1 MYDMKAIVWMLP
13 VLFMIH
19 DFEEIVMAEVWSRRF
34 KKELKEN
41 TSIMKKKP
49 FGLNGTNYWSTSAMS
64 IAVEIEF
71 VILSLVSL
79 LSCIFSSYF
88 IWYGF
93 LFAFTLHFILAHF
106 YLCIEFKHYV
116 PGVITSIVFLPVC
129 IYIMYISQLFL
140 KYSFA
145 KIFFSCTLG
154 IILMIAVLVI
164 LHDAI
169 EKFSRLLIGYSL

>member
-1 MYDMKAIVWMLP
+1 MYDIKAIVWMLP

-19 DFEEIVMAEVWSRRF
+19 DFEEIVMAEAWSKRF
-34 KKELKEN
+34 KRELEEN
-41 TSIMKKKP
+41 TSVMRKKP

-64 IAVEIEF
+64 VGVEIEF

-93 LFAFTLHFILAHF
+93 LFAVTLHFILAHF

-116 PGVITSIVFLPVC
+116 PGVVTSVLFLPVC
-129 IYIMYISQLFL
+129 VYIMYVFQLLL
-140 KYSFA
+140 KYSFV
-145 KIFFSCTLG
+145 KVFLSCILG
-154 IILMIAVLVI
+154 IVLMIVVLVT

-169 EKFSRLLIGYSL
+169 GKFSRLLAEYSL